1 MTLDVALAG
10 CGNMGHKRAAAL
22 GDDRLVAC
30 YDVSSE
36 ATEEL
41 ARETGAVACASLD
54 ELLERGADVVLVAT
68 SHNALAETASRALA
82 SGAHVLVE
90 KPGARSVD
98 ELSAVAEQA
107 ASASRL
113 LKVGFNHRFHPG
125 ISRAAEE
132 ALSGT
137 HGEIM
142 FVRGRYGHGGRLG
155 YEREWRMRPEVSG
168 GGELMDQGMHM
179 LDLSHWLLGPLPLH
193 SALLRTNFWDVAVED
208 NALLILGDPGD
219 ARGPWST
226 FHVSWSEWK
235 NEFALEIY
243 CRRAKLQVSG
253 LWGSY
258 GQQVLRIYRMRPELG
273 PPDEEVLEYGEED
286 ESWAAEWQYFRNL
299 VLQEPASPT
308 LQQTVA
314 KSVESARYALG
325 TIEQAYRLTGYD
337 AVLAQAK

>member
-1 MTLDVALAG
+1 MTLEVALAG

-30 YDVSSE
+30 YDVSS
-36 ATEEL
+36 AAAAEL
-41 ARETGAVACASLD
+41 AGETGAHQCDSLD

-68 SHNALAETASRALA
+68 SHDALADTATRALA
-82 SGAHVLVE
+82 AGSHVLVE

-98 ELSAVAEQA
+98 ELNALAEQA
-107 ASASRL
+107 ASSSRL

-125 ISRAAEE
+125 IARAAEE
-132 ALSGT
+132 ALSGA

-155 YEREWRMRPEVSG
+155 YEREWRMNPEVSG
-168 GGELMDQGMHM
+168 GGELLDQGMHM

-208 NALLILGDPGD
+208 NALLILAEPGE
-219 ARGPWST
+219 RSPWSS

-243 CRRAKLQVSG
+243 CRRAKLKVDG

-258 GQQVLRIYRMRPELG
+258 GRQVLRIYRMRPELG
-273 PPDEEVLEYGEED
+273 PPDEEVLAYD
-286 ESWAAEWQYFRNL
+286 DTDPSWAAEWQYFRDLASSGN
-299 VLQEPASPT
+299 EPRPED
-308 LQQTVA
+308 LD
-314 KSVESARYALG
+314 SARYALA
-325 TIEQAYRLTGYD
+325 TVEQAY
-337 AVLAQAK
+337 AALAQAT

>member
-1 MTLDVALAG
+1 MTLEVGLVG
-10 CGNMGHKRAAAL
+10 CGNMGRKRAAVLAP
-22 GDDRLVAC
+22 DTLVSC
-30 YDVSSE
+30 YDVDTD
-36 ATEEL
+36 AAQEL
-41 ARETGAVACASLD
+41 ARETGAVPCGSLE
-54 ELLERGADVVLVAT
+54 ELLERRPDVVVAAT
-68 SHNALAETASRALA
+68 SHDALAETASRALA

-90 KPGARSVD
+90 KPGARTVD
-98 ELSAVAEQA
+98 ELGAVVEQA
-107 ASASRL
+107 ASSARL

-208 NALLILGDPGD
+208 NAVLILGDPGE

-273 PPDEEVLEYGEED
+273 PPDLEVLEYGEDD
-286 ESWAAEWQYFRNL
+286 ESWAAEWRSFRGA
-299 VLQEPASPT
+299 VLAEQGPLPGE
-308 LQQTVA
+308 L
-314 KSVESARYALG
+314 ESARYALA

-337 AVLAQAK
+337 ATIAPAR